1 MDLGLEGTA
10 AVVGGASS
18 GMGLAIAGALAAE
31 GCAVTM
37 LARTPDKLEQAA
49 AGIPG
54 AIAVPGDVRDQGAT
68 GQAVGRRGRSVTG
81 AHASGPPAAPWRN
94 AAGSTSSSTTP
105 AARHRGRSSRPRP
118 RPGRR

>member
-37 LARTPDKLEQAA
+37 LARTPEKLEQAA

-54 AIAVPGDVRDQGAT
+54 AIAVPGDVRDRGARE
-68 GQAVGRRGRSVTG
+68 QAVGGTVE
-81 AHASGPPAAPWRN
+81 
-94 AAGSTSSSTTP
+94 
-105 AARHRGRSSRPRP
+105 
-118 RPGRR
+118 